1 MKRLI
6 VSAPS
11 NITFDDLTAEQKL
24 GLEAVMANYV
34 QPMPGTKEYNSVVV
48 IDCVMKDNF
57 DPQAITDLELPF
69 TIIGY
74 WSWDGSNA
82 PVEIEPLDPGF
93 INFLPNRVTYDEN
106 GDVVSTLP
114 PVFHLPHAWAGW
126 PVIEAQEG

>member
-6 VSAPS
+6 VTAPAS
-11 NITFDDLTAEQKL
+11 IAFDQLNTDQVL
-24 GLEAVMANYV
+24 GLQAVMANYV
-34 QPMPGTKEYNSVVV
+34 QPMPGTKPHDDQII

-69 TIIGY
+69 IIIGY
-74 WSWDGSNA
+74 WSWDGSSA
-82 PVEIEPLDPGF
+82 PVEIEPLAPGF
-93 INFLPNRVTYDEN
+93 INFLPDRVTHDEQ

-126 PVIEAQEG
+126 PTLEV